1 MDLRRST
8 GGGGVR
14 ALPRYGGLATRDHD
28 GGRRENCP
36 YGKGSGTQGGRD
48 GSCPE
53 EAGRKTAERSLL
65 APSWGA
71 TGISDLG
78 GRRENCPY
86 GKGSGTQ
93 GGRDGSCPEEAG
105 RKTAERSLLAP
116 SWGATGISARQ

>member
-71 TGISDLG
+71 TGISARQPDSPQHAVSFPRLH
-78 GRRENCPY
+78 RNRHDTWD
-86 GKGSGTQ
+86 GSGRAASL
-93 GGRDGSCPEEAG
+93 GD
-105 RKTAERSLLAP
+105 RKSVV
-116 SWGATGISARQ
+116 